1 MGSNLDPWIEIGRP
15 GRVGA
20 TGDGANDRRR
30 GVRGGGM
37 AELGR
42 NGRPGLGFE
51 RSWYGKHKHDAVKP
65 SRAPAQGLGKRSGL
79 AAAHGGAAVA
89 LAPTS

>member
-37 AELGR
+37 AGLGR
-42 NGRPGLGFE
+42 NGRPRLGFE
-51 RSWYGKHKHDAVKP
+51 RSWYWKHKRDTAKP
-65 SRAPAQGLGKRSGL
+65 SRAPAQDLGERSGL
-79 AAAHGGAAVA
+79 AAVHGGAATA